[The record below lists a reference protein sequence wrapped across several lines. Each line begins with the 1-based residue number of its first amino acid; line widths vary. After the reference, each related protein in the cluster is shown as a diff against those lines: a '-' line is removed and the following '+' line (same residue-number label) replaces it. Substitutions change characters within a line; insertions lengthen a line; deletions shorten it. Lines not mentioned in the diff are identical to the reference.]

1 MSSNYGG
8 NIYQN
13 NKLGGIVDHLNSSSN
28 TLGVSEVFTGLW
40 RDVCNFSQLTLLLST
55 SHDSAAS
62 GLQMQFSTDATN
74 VDRSKNITV
83 AASNG
88 SVHTLVHIAQY
99 FRVVYTNGI
108 TPQTHFRLQVIHHYS
123 KSKELTSTL
132 TQTITDT
139 IDVQNT
145 RSIIAG
151 KQPDGTY
158 DNIQTD
164 DNGSLRVNSGNENIF
179 GTSISV
185 PYNVVVSSWAPYGV
199 INDQLYTPFTA
210 SGGTVVA
217 NNNGVEVDYNITT
230 TIGSYAI
237 LRSRR
242 VLKYRPGFSNIVR
255 TSARF
260 NVGVANSLQ
269 FSGVG
274 NASSDL
280 YFCMSGTDFGVRR
293 STAGLTE
300 IRVLDITNEAT
311 GVETATITLNGVVF
325 TASLTDAGVE
335 LEPFTAHEVEVGDT
349 YTGWKLEHIGNKI
362 IFQASS
368 VGDRPGVYSFSS
380 TGTATGTF
388 SQTKQ
393 GAALS
398 TTFISQSSWNGS
410 SPMVSL
416 VDATKNNLYQI
427 EYSWFGS
434 SNIVFS
440 VYNPGSARF
449 ETVHTMT
456 FANTGANVS
465 LTQPNMFIQNG
476 LASLGSTT
484 AMSLTSTCS
493 MGATLGP
500 VVIELPIHSV
510 EVLKSITSSSET
522 NLIVMKN
529 RDTINEYS
537 NQSECYITRITIV
550 NDGNKALKI
559 KLYKDPTS
567 VSADTTS
574 DYTNYQYVNEEN
586 SLLIYD
592 TNSLTKT
599 GGDILDIFYINK
611 NGSLSLEFDK
621 TLEFFQSEIILLTGE
636 STAISDVSV
645 SVSFIDDF

>member
-1 MSSNYGG
+1 
-8 NIYQN
+8 
-13 NKLGGIVDHLNSSSN
+13 
-28 TLGVSEVFTGLW
+28 
-40 RDVCNFSQLTLLLST
+40 
-55 SHDSAAS
+55 
-62 GLQMQFSTDATN
+62 
-74 VDRSKNITV
+74 
-83 AASNG
+83 
-88 SVHTLVHIAQY
+88 
-99 FRVVYTNGI
+99 
-108 TPQTHFRLQVIHHYS
+108 
-123 KSKELTSTL
+123 
-132 TQTITDT
+132 
-139 IDVQNT
+139 
-145 RSIIAG
+145 
-151 KQPDGTY
+151 
-158 DNIQTD
+158 
-164 DNGSLRVNSGNENIF
+164 
-179 GTSISV
+179 
-185 PYNVVVSSWAPYGV
+185 
-199 INDQLYTPFTA
+199 
-210 SGGTVVA
+210 
-217 NNNGVEVDYNITT
+217 
-230 TIGSYAI
+230 
-237 LRSRR
+237 
-242 VLKYRPGFSNIVR
+242 
-255 TSARF
+255 
-260 NVGVANSLQ
+260 
-269 FSGVG
+269 
-274 NASSDL
+274 
-280 YFCMSGTDFGVRR
+280 
-293 STAGLTE
+293 
-300 IRVLDITNEAT
+300 
-311 GVETATITLNGVVF
+311 
-325 TASLTDAGVE
+325 
-335 LEPFTAHEVEVGDT
+335 
-349 YTGWKLEHIGNKI
+349 
-362 IFQASS
+362 